1 MDKNYEI
8 SLIYDGLN
16 IKVKNMKI
24 SCYGA
29 IGLMDFD
36 FHFDLEITSSNNKF
50 LIKQEFSEDIAYL
63 FEFCDGKSSLNGNDA
78 CSFGIY
84 DCKGGYQNFEFS
96 TENLSFSKRII
107 NDSDR
112 LREFKIELKA
122 YFEML
127 IDQYIKSHPEE

>member
-1 MDKNYEI
+1 MDNNYEI
-8 SLIYDGLN
+8 SLIYEGLK
-16 IKVKNMKI
+16 IKVKNLKI

-36 FHFDLEITSSNNKF
+36 FYFDLEITSANNKF
-50 LIKQEFSEDIAYL
+50 LIRQEFSEDIAYL
-63 FEFCDGKSSLNGNDA
+63 FEFCDGKSHLTGNDA
-78 CSFGIY
+78 CSFGFN
-84 DCKGGYQNFEFS
+84 DCGRGYQIFEFN

-107 NDSDR
+107 NDLDR

-127 IDQYIKSHPEE
+127 IDQYIKTHPEE